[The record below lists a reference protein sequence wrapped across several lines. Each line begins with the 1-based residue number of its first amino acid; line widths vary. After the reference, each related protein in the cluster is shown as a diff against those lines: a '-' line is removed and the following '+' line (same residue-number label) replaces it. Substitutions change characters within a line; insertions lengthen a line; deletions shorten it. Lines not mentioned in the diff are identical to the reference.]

1 MCNGSW
7 EERVLVL
14 GCSGRYVSEL
24 LRMGG
29 SGHEIDGSILEWS
42 LWEVSLV
49 VDYLVHM
56 TESGLFSPINKSRDA
71 ALAI

>member
-14 GCSGRYVSEL
+14 GCSGHYVSEL